1 MGKDN
6 ANKMDENI
14 TNAADDGDVKS
25 IGSVDTDD
33 ILLEILSE
41 AKVKGSNELE
51 EHTTKADKKL
61 DEVTKGKSEGKEKK
75 KSKGKKSKP
84 MKKQSSRKQFKKNSV
99 ENTKNNLPVESA
111 SGKPRHN
118 KPKIRVG
125 DSSSQENKLD
135 KSDSESNSSSSANS
149 TKDFE
154 EFTKENID
162 HFEPADQE
170 FLLEEC
176 KRENSTLE
184 STKEGQEQ
192 NIAQDSG
199 SNENARDQ
207 EDEQSS
213 ERFEEA
219 SQETDK
225 HLKQVP
231 PITIPDVTEE
241 SMLFTDLLVTKR
253 SGSEWEKLVQNT
265 AYSPGST
272 IQLMRAASIKRRH
285 LSDPDANTEMCSTAE
300 FSKPTFTFSFPQSQD
315 QVPIDDEQGSGS
327 PGSPPYP
334 GNMFKFGSKRG
345 SLLPPISQLGQMAS
359 LARRSSTQ
367 KIPFKSPGVAS
378 LNLSVKL
385 PKLEPVKRRGS
396 LNIAP
401 IQPQSEHPEWP
412 KPTKIGRGW
421 RILRRHIIAG
431 MFGYSLN
438 RIRVSSSRPY
448 RKYSALVYFCQLLYM
463 AGEQNFPK
471 KPA

>member
-51 EHTTKADKKL
+51 EQTTKADKKL
-61 DEVTKGKSEGKEKK
+61 GEVTKGKSEGKEKK

-84 MKKQSSRKQFKKNSV
+84 MKKQSSRKQLKKNSV

-135 KSDSESNSSSSANS
+135 KSDAESNSSSSANS

-162 HFEPADQE
+162 NFKPADQE

-176 KRENSTLE
+176 KRENSSLE

-192 NIAQDSG
+192 NIAQDSR

-231 PITIPDVTEE
+231 PITIPDVTDAIHRP
-241 SMLFTDLLVTKR
+241 T
-253 SGSEWEKLVQNT
+253 
-265 AYSPGST
+265 
-272 IQLMRAASIKRRH
+272 
-285 LSDPDANTEMCSTAE
+285 SDKA
-300 FSKPTFTFSFPQSQD
+300 FW
-315 QVPIDDEQGSGS
+315 I
-327 PGSPPYP
+327 
-334 GNMFKFGSKRG
+334 
-345 SLLPPISQLGQMAS
+345 
-359 LARRSSTQ
+359 
-367 KIPFKSPGVAS
+367 
-378 LNLSVKL
+378 
-385 PKLEPVKRRGS
+385 
-396 LNIAP
+396 
-401 IQPQSEHPEWP
+401 
-412 KPTKIGRGW
+412 
-421 RILRRHIIAG
+421 
-431 MFGYSLN
+431 
-438 RIRVSSSRPY
+438 
-448 RKYSALVYFCQLLYM
+448 
-463 AGEQNFPK
+463 
-471 KPA
+471 